1 MKPRICWN
9 GTAGSWRNG
18 TGKHALIAKLN
29 PIISK
34 SIRNP
39 ERNGF
44 TYNKDAGLFTCPEG
58 HLAIRKARTGK
69 KETAKSQQMTYYFD
83 VEKCRHCPQAIGCY
97 QSGAKSKTYSVDP
110 MVRMHMG
117 YARYDD
123 LSSAYI
129 ADQWSKSGVDYT
141 EYVCNIIDVKLAAN
155 EPVGT
160 YAAHVLVGTSAYGTR
175 IYARGQDGS
184 WERVDTTGYCEA
196 SYNTGWAMKHYF
208 SGQRV

>member
-1 MKPRICWN
+1 MKKYLFCIL
-9 GTAGSWRNG
+9 TAVFVWSFV
-18 TGKHALIAKLN
+18 A
-29 PIISK
+29 
-34 SIRNP
+34 
-39 ERNGF
+39 
-44 TYNKDAGLFTCPEG
+44 
-58 HLAIRKARTGK
+58 AILPVPAQAR
-69 KETAKSQQMTYYFD
+69 QYYEEEYFAD
-83 VEKCRHCPQAIGCY
+83 SFWCDNSNY
-97 QSGAKSKTYSVDP
+97 P

-141 EYVCNIIDVKLAAN
+141 EYVCNIIDVKLATN